1 MTNQSNQE
9 RNTNQMPIS
18 NLEQEVSLLKERLA
32 SQIKEQDELDLSNIA
47 EYVPAKK
54 AAALLGI
61 SMPTLYKFAR
71 TGFLQKH
78 NLGSKTFYKRSELMK
93 AYTIKSEDSTN
104 E

>member
-1 MTNQSNQE
+1 MTNTSIPDNHKNQE
-9 RNTNQMPIS
+9 TTS
-18 NLEQEVSLLKERLA
+18 NLEHEVALLKEQLA
-32 SQIKEQDELDLSNIA
+32 AQIKDQDELNLSNIA

-93 AYTIKSEDSTN
+93 AYTIKSNTSTN
-104 E
+104 V